1 MRLERLEM
9 LKLLIDTCV
18 WIDLAKD
25 HHQHTFLRAL
35 DTLMRKGEVSVMV
48 PSLLLAEF
56 ERNKGNILNTN
67 RASLSSALKRAKD
80 LLDQH
85 GQGDGKAEALG
96 QLNAIDQRLPRLGDL
111 TGITAFVEQ
120 ILHKAETIPV
130 TDAAK
135 LRALER
141 GLKKQA
147 PYGKKNSTADAILI
161 EAFADVVKG
170 KGTTGHQFGFVT
182 HNKNDFSQPEGDHR
196 QYHPDFADIF
206 TKRKVRYF
214 VTLKD
219 ALMTV
224 DSSVIEDL
232 ESEEY
237 WEQPRATDE
246 IVDEIGVLI
255 DKVWYNRHK
264 VYEAKIEAG
273 EIKLRP
279 HPGKYDPDGC
289 DPKIWKGALESAK
302 RVEEKYGIENVGPW
316 NDFEWGM
323 LNGKLSALRWVLGEE
338 WDFLDT

>member
-1 MRLERLEM
+1 M

-25 HHQHTFLRAL
+25 HHQHTFLRTL
-35 DTLMRKGEVSVMV
+35 DTLMREGEVSVMV
-48 PSLLLAEF
+48 PSLVLAEF
-56 ERNKGNILNTN
+56 ERNKGNIVNGN
-67 RASLSSALKRAKD
+67 RQSLSSALKRAKD

-85 GQGDGKAEALG
+85 GKSDGKAGALE
-96 QLNAIDQRLPRLGDL
+96 QLNYVDQRLPRLGDL

-120 ILHKAETIPV
+120 ILHKAETTPV

-147 PYGKKNSTADAILI
+147 PYGRKNSTADAILI
-161 EAFADVVKG
+161 EAFADTVKG

-196 QYHPDFADIF
+196 QPHPDFAGIF

-224 DSSVIEDL
+224 DNSVVDDL
-232 ESEEY
+232 EYEEY
-237 WEQPRATDE
+237 ADQPRSTDE
-246 IVDEIGVLI
+246 IVALIGELI

-264 VYEAKIEAG
+264 VYEEKVEAG
-273 EIKLRP
+273 KIKLRP
-279 HPGKYDPDGC
+279 YPGKYDSDGV
-289 DPKIWKGALESAK
+289 DPEVWKGALRSATK
-302 RVEEKYGIENVGPW
+302 MEEKYGRDTLGPW
-316 NDFEWGM
+316 DDFEWGM
-323 LNGKLSALRWVLGEE
+323 MNGKLSALRWVLGEDWE
-338 WDFLDT
+338 TTLDT

>member
-1 MRLERLEM
+1 M

-35 DTLMRKGEVSVMV
+35 DALMREGKVSV
-48 PSLLLAEF
+48 LLPPLVLEEF
-56 ERNKGNILNTN
+56 ERNKENILNVN
-67 RASLSSALKRAKD
+67 RQSLSSALKRAKD

-85 GQGDGKAEALG
+85 GQGDGRARALE
-96 QLNAIDQRLPRLGDL
+96 QLNYVDQRLPRLGDL

-120 ILHKAETIPV
+120 ILRNAETTPV
-130 TDAAK
+130 SDAAK

-147 PYGKKNSTADAILI
+147 PFGKKNSTADAILI
-161 EAFADVVKG
+161 EAFVDVVKG
-170 KGTTGHQFGFVT
+170 KGTIGHQFGFVT

-196 QYHPDFADIF
+196 QPHPDLAGVF

-224 DSSVIEDL
+224 DSNVVEDL
-232 ESEEY
+232 EYEEY
-237 WEQPRATDE
+237 AEQPRSTDE
-246 IVDEIGVLI
+246 IVHEIGVLI

-264 VYEAKIEAG
+264 VVEEKIEAG
-273 EIKLRP
+273 EHQLKP
-279 HPGKYDPDGC
+279 YSGKYEPNAT

-316 NDFEWGM
+316 DDFEWGM

-338 WDFLDT
+338 WDSLDT

>member
-1 MRLERLEM
+1 V

-35 DTLMRKGEVSVMV
+35 DALMREGKVAVMLPPLV
-48 PSLLLAEF
+48 LEEF
-56 ERNKGNILNTN
+56 ERNKGNIVNVN
-67 RASLSSALKRAKD
+67 RQSLSSALKRAKE

-85 GQGDGKAEALG
+85 GQGDGKAGALA
-96 QLNAIDQRLPRLGDL
+96 QLNNIDQRLPRLGDL

-120 ILHKAETIPV
+120 LLGRAETIQV

-170 KGTTGHQFGFVT
+170 KGTAGHQFGFVT
-182 HNKNDFSQPEGDHR
+182 HNKDDFSQPKGDHR
-196 QYHPDFADIF
+196 QHHPDFEGIF

-224 DSSVIEDL
+224 DSSVVDDL
-232 ESEEY
+232 EFEEY
-237 WEQPRATDE
+237 AGQPRSTDE
-246 IVDEIGVLI
+246 IVALI
-255 DKVWYNRHK
+255 NELADKTWYNRHK
-264 VYEAKIEAG
+264 RREQLVTSGAIKIGDETG
-273 EIKLRP
+273 PGSIKTEI
-279 HPGKYDPDGC
+279 
-289 DPKIWKGALESAK
+289 WEGAMRSAK
-302 RVEEKYGIENVGPW
+302 EVERKYGRDTIIP
-316 NDFEWGM
+316 DTDTEWGM
-323 LNGKLSALRWVLGEE
+323 VLGKLSALRWVLGEDWE
-338 WDFLDT
+338 TSLDG

>member
-1 MRLERLEM
+1 M

-35 DTLMRKGEVSVMV
+35 DALMGEGKIAVMLPPLV
-48 PSLLLAEF
+48 LEEF
-56 ERNKGNILNTN
+56 ERNKGTILNTN
-67 RASLSSALKRAKD
+67 RQSLSSALKRAKD

-85 GQGDGKAEALG
+85 GQGRGKTGALA
-96 QLNAIDQRLPRLGDL
+96 QLNDIDQRLPRLGDL

-120 ILHKAETIPV
+120 LLKKAETIPV
-130 TDAAK
+130 TDATK

-161 EAFADVVKG
+161 EAFAEVVKG

-182 HNKNDFSQPEGDHR
+182 HNKDDFSQPKGDHR
-196 QYHPDFADIF
+196 QHHPDFDGIF

-219 ALMTV
+219 AIMTV
-224 DSSVIEDL
+224 GSRVVDDL
-232 ESEEY
+232 EYEEY
-237 WEQPRATDE
+237 AEQPRATDE
-246 IVDEIGVLI
+246 IVDEIEVLI

-264 VYEAKIEAG
+264 VYEEKIEEG
-273 EIKLRP
+273 LVKLRP
-279 HPGKYDPDGC
+279 YPGKYDPDGC
-289 DPKIWKGALESAK
+289 DPEVWKRAMLAAKKKEQEYGLE
-302 RVEEKYGIENVGPW
+302 NLGPW
-316 NDFEWGM
+316 DDFEWGM
-323 LNGKLSALRWVLGEE
+323 LNGKLSSLRWVLGEE
-338 WDFLDT
+338 WDMLDT

>member
-1 MRLERLEM
+1 V
-9 LKLLIDTCV
+9 LKLFIDTCV

-35 DTLMRKGEVSVMV
+35 DALMREGKVAVML
-48 PSLLLAEF
+48 PPLILEEF
-56 ERNKGNILNTN
+56 ERNKVNILNTN
-67 RASLSSALKRAKD
+67 RQSLSSALKRAKD

-120 ILHKAETIPV
+120 MLGRAEVIPI

-135 LRALER
+135 LRAVDR
-141 GLKKQA
+141 GLAKQA
-147 PYGKKNSTADAILI
+147 PFGKKNSTADAILI

-170 KGTTGHQFGFVT
+170 DGTTGHQFGFVT

-196 QYHPDFADIF
+196 QHHPDFADIF

-214 VTLKD
+214 ATLKD
-219 ALMTV
+219 AIMTV
-224 DSSVIEDL
+224 DSNVVDD
-232 ESEEY
+232 EEY
-237 WEQPRATDE
+237 SDQPRATDE

-264 VYEAKIEAG
+264 VREEQVEVG
-273 EIKLRP
+273 EIELRP
-279 HPGKYDPDGC
+279 YPGKHDSHGIDPE
-289 DPKIWKGALESAK
+289 IWKGAIKSAK